1 MPTKL
6 LIIDDDIRFTQM
18 LQAALARDLFEI
30 SVVHSGTAGIE
41 TARQLEPDVII
52 LDLMMPG
59 TSGWEACQIIRTFSQ
74 VPILIVSAVI
84 DPNGVMQ
91 ALEAG
96 ADDYLLKPVPM
107 GVLISHL
114 KRLAQPPAAPTNEVT

>member
-114 KRLAQPPAAPTNEVT
+114 KRLAQPPAAPSNEVT